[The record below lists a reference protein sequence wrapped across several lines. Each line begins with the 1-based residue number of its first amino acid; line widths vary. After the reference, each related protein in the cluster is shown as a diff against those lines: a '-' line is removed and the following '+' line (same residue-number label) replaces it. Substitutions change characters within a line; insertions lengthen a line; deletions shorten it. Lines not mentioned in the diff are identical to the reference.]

1 MGLESLKTFNEIKL
15 TKENIRHKLRFASG
29 DIKMETN
36 GLVSDTKNLA
46 KSSFLQL
53 GAGYVTSFLQ
63 NRIMRFFA
71 NRRNR

>member
-36 GLVSDTKNLA
+36 GLVSDTKNLV
-46 KSSFLQL
+46 KSNFLQL
-53 GAGYVTSFLQ
+53 GAGYATSFLQ
-63 NRIMRFFA
+63 NRIMRFFI

>member
-53 GAGYVTSFLQ
+53 GAGYLTSFLQ
-63 NRIMRFFA
+63 NRIMRFFT